1 MVPRAQSL
9 HATEGAIV
17 RAGPAS
23 AYANS
28 SPECANRL
36 GGASVRKM
44 EKAIPEG
51 ETGGVR
57 GPVSAARAVSQGSQR
72 RSKSLKSRPLSTC
85 EAETVSEA
93 DCVVSGWA
101 AKNLA
106 MGDLMQLKLK
116 SGLKVGQ
123 TSCHTAKIRDYV
135 IEGHVPVRE
144 IERLLRERPAGFVGL
159 AVPNMPLGSP
169 GMEYGEKEAYD
180 VLLFRAEGTTEI

>member
-1 MVPRAQSL
+1 
-9 HATEGAIV
+9 
-17 RAGPAS
+17 
-23 AYANS
+23 
-28 SPECANRL
+28 
-36 GGASVRKM
+36 
-44 EKAIPEG
+44 
-51 ETGGVR
+51 
-57 GPVSAARAVSQGSQR
+57 
-72 RSKSLKSRPLSTC
+72 
-85 EAETVSEA
+85 
-93 DCVVSGWA
+93 
-101 AKNLA
+101 

-180 VLLFRAEGTTEI
+180 VLLVRSDGGTEIYASYGKD